1 MRRSLNCASEVETA
15 HIARALAAN
24 LRAGDLLLLEGP
36 LGAGKT
42 FFTQALIKSL
52 GVSEQVT
59 SPTFV
64 IVKSYQGALPIHH
77 IDAYRLLDAPD
88 PRQAFDELD
97 IDIEGSL
104 TIVEWGKNFDVTGSA
119 LHIEI
124 EIGPGQ
130 SRTLTLE
137 GPDARWGD
145 LQI

>member
-1 MRRSLNCASEVETA
+1 MRRSLDCASEVETA
-15 HIARALAAN
+15 HFARALAAN

-42 FFTQALIKSL
+42 YVTQALIKSL

-97 IDIEGSL
+97 IDVEGSV

-119 LHIEI
+119 LHIEF

-145 LQI
+145 LQV

>member
-1 MRRSLNCASEVETA
+1 MRAILKISSTVEMERIASRVARYLRS
-15 HIARALAAN
+15 
-24 LRAGDLLLLEGP
+24 GDLILLNGA

-124 EIGPGQ
+124 EIGPEQ

-145 LQI
+145 LQV

>member
-1 MRRSLNCASEVETA
+1 MRRSLDCASEVETA
-15 HIARALAAN
+15 HFARALAAN

-42 FFTQALIKSL
+42 YVTQALIKSL

-97 IDIEGSL
+97 IDVEGSV

-130 SRTLTLE
+130 SRTFTLE

-145 LQI
+145 LQV

>member
-1 MRRSLNCASEVETA
+1 MRAILKISSIVEMERIASRV
-15 HIARALAAN
+15 ARY
-24 LRAGDLLLLEGP
+24 LRPGDLILLNGA

-64 IVKSYQGALPIHH
+64 IVKSYLGALPIHH

-88 PRQAFDELD
+88 PHQAFDELD
-97 IDIEGSL
+97 IDVEGSL

-124 EIGPGQ
+124 EIGLGQ

-145 LQI
+145 LQV

>member
-1 MRRSLNCASEVETA
+1 MRRSLDCANEVETA
-15 HIARALAAN
+15 HFARALAAN
-24 LRAGDLLLLEGP
+24 LRAGDQLLLEGP

-88 PRQAFDELD
+88 PRQTFDELD

>member
-1 MRRSLNCASEVETA
+1 MRRSLNCANEVETA
-15 HIARALAAN
+15 HIAIALAAN

-52 GVSEQVT
+52 GVREQVT

-145 LQI
+145 LQV

>member
-15 HIARALAAN
+15 HFARALAAN

-88 PRQAFDELD
+88 ARQAFDELD
-97 IDIEGSL
+97 IDVEGSV
-104 TIVEWGKNFDVTGSA
+104 TIVEWGNNFDVTGSA

-137 GPDARWGD
+137 GPDARWGE
-145 LQI
+145 LQV

>member
-1 MRRSLNCASEVETA
+1 MRRSLDCASEVETA

-104 TIVEWGKNFDVTGSA
+104 TIVEWGKNFDVTWSA

-145 LQI
+145 LQV

>member
-15 HIARALAAN
+15 HFARTLAAN

-104 TIVEWGKNFDVTGSA
+104 TIVEWGKNFDVTGIA

-145 LQI
+145 LQV

>member
-1 MRRSLNCASEVETA
+1 MRRSLNCANEVETA

-104 TIVEWGKNFDVTGSA
+104 TIVEWGKNFDVTWSA

-145 LQI
+145 LQV

>member
-1 MRRSLNCASEVETA
+1 MRRSLDCANEVETA

-24 LRAGDLLLLEGP
+24 LRAGDQLLLEGP

-104 TIVEWGKNFDVTGSA
+104 TIVEWGKNFDVTWSA

-145 LQI
+145 LQV

>member
-1 MRRSLNCASEVETA
+1 MRRSLDCASEVETA
-15 HIARALAAN
+15 HFARALAAN

-42 FFTQALIKSL
+42 FFTQTLIKSL

-145 LQI
+145 LQV

>member
-1 MRRSLNCASEVETA
+1 MRAILKISSIVEMERLASRLARYMRS
-15 HIARALAAN
+15 
-24 LRAGDLLLLEGP
+24 GDLILLNGA

-64 IVKSYQGALPIHH
+64 IVKSYLGALPIHH

-97 IDIEGSL
+97 IDVEGSV

-145 LQI
+145 LQV

>member
-1 MRRSLNCASEVETA
+1 MRRSLDCASEVETA
-15 HIARALAAN
+15 HFARALAAN

-42 FFTQALIKSL
+42 YVTQALIKSL

-97 IDIEGSL
+97 IDVEGSL

-145 LQI
+145 LQV

>member
-42 FFTQALIKSL
+42 FFTQVLIKSL
-52 GVSEQVT
+52 GVKEQVT

-97 IDIEGSL
+97 IDVEGSV

-124 EIGPGQ
+124 EIGSGQ

-145 LQI
+145 LQV

>member
-1 MRRSLNCASEVETA
+1 MRRSLDCASEVETA

-24 LRAGDLLLLEGP
+24 LRAGDQLLLEGP

-64 IVKSYQGALPIHH
+64 IVKSYQGAFPIHH

-97 IDIEGSL
+97 IDVEGSV
-104 TIVEWGKNFDVTGSA
+104 TIVEWGKNFDLTGSA

>member
-1 MRRSLNCASEVETA
+1 MRAVLKISSIVEMERIASRVARYLRS
-15 HIARALAAN
+15 
-24 LRAGDLLLLEGP
+24 GDLLLLEGP

-104 TIVEWGKNFDVTGSA
+104 TIVEWGKNFDVTWSA

-145 LQI
+145 LQV

>member
-15 HIARALAAN
+15 HIARTLAAN

>member
-1 MRRSLNCASEVETA
+1 MRAILKISSIVEMEICAAT
-15 HIARALAAN
+15 LAQ
-24 LRAGDLLLLEGP
+24 RVRVGDLLLLDGP

-42 FFTQALIKSL
+42 FLAQVLIKSL
-52 GVSEQVT
+52 GVKEQVT

-77 IDAYRLLDAPD
+77 IDAYRLLDAPN

-124 EIGPGQ
+124 AIGPGQ

-145 LQI
+145 LQV

>member
-15 HIARALAAN
+15 HFARALAAN

-88 PRQAFDELD
+88 ARQAFDELD
-97 IDIEGSL
+97 IDVEGSV
-104 TIVEWGKNFDVTGSA
+104 TIVEWGNNFDVTGSA

-145 LQI
+145 LQV

>member
-1 MRRSLNCASEVETA
+1 MRRSLDCASEVETA

-52 GVSEQVT
+52 GVREQVT

-97 IDIEGSL
+97 IDVEGSV
-104 TIVEWGKNFDVTGSA
+104 TIVEWGKNFDLTGSA

-145 LQI
+145 LQV

>member
-1 MRRSLNCASEVETA
+1 MRAVLKISSIVEMERIASRV
-15 HIARALAAN
+15 ARY
-24 LRAGDLLLLEGP
+24 LRPGDLILLNGA

-42 FFTQALIKSL
+42 LFTQALIKSL

-104 TIVEWGKNFDVTGSA
+104 TIVEWGKNFDVTWSA

-124 EIGPGQ
+124 EIGPEQ

-145 LQI
+145 LQV

>member
-1 MRRSLNCASEVETA
+1 MRAILKISSIVEMERLASRLARYMRS
-15 HIARALAAN
+15 
-24 LRAGDLLLLEGP
+24 GDLILLNGA

-97 IDIEGSL
+97 IDVEGSV

-145 LQI
+145 LQV

>member
-1 MRRSLNCASEVETA
+1 MRRSLDCASEVETA

-145 LQI
+145 LQV

>member
-1 MRRSLNCASEVETA
+1 MRRSINCASEVETA

-77 IDAYRLLDAPD
+77 IDAYRLLDASD

-97 IDIEGSL
+97 IDVEGSV

-145 LQI
+145 LQV

>member
-52 GVSEQVT
+52 GVSEHVT

-64 IVKSYQGALPIHH
+64 IVKSYQGALPLHH

-119 LHIEI
+119 MHIEI

-137 GPDARWGD
+137 GPDARWGE
-145 LQI
+145 LQV